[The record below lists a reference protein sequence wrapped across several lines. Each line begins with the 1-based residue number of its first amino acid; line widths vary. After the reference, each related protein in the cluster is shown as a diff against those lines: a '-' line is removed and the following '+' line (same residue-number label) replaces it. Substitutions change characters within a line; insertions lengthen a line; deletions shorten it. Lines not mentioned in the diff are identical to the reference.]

1 MIIADDDLDNASD
14 SIQSYSANVITKKMT
29 PAEKKELKKAKDADK
44 KRLKAKS
51 RKNKRFFR
59 VVWVIMAA
67 LISILVGGYMVVGV
81 NDMLAVGR
89 SDEEV
94 TIDIPSNASFDYIS
108 DILYK
113 NNIINN
119 KSFFNLYATMTKSKS
134 GFIKGT

>member
-1 MIIADDDLDNASD
+1 MGYNGGTYF
-14 SIQSYSANVITKKMT
+14 YSCWRIYGC
-29 PAEKKELKKAKDADK
+29 
-44 KRLKAKS
+44 
-51 RKNKRFFR
+51 
-59 VVWVIMAA
+59 WC
-67 LISILVGGYMVVGV
+67 

-94 TIDIPSNASFDYIS
+94 TIDIPSNASFNYIS

-134 GFIKGT
+134 GFIKGTYDIKKILIIRQLFHIFKQILTEQI